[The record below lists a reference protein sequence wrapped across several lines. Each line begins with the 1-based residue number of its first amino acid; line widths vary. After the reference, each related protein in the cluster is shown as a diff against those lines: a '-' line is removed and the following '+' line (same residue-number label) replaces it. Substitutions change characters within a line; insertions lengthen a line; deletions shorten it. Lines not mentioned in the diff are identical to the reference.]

1 MYGPYKAF
9 WWLRGTGCS
18 SGSAG
23 AHSARRTS
31 RATIIIGRAETKSD
45 MTFKTSFVEPSSWTE
60 PLTAYIQ
67 NTAHNNTH
75 MRASLIFVYT
85 SVVLLSDGGCMRVA
99 LSSAAIA
106 SLLTNHVIATAVAR
120 IIIIR
125 RDTSD
130 VFCGDSLEP
139 AGGWAALAV
148 SAALRCI
155 YIYSANTRVVLR
167 AAELSIDAGGMTNCR
182 CAMRLY
188 MSAKHNSVIK
198 YIYIY
203 IYLRN
208 RPHFIHASCTPHEHT
223 QRNGD
228 KMLIIVLIYKLL

>member
-75 MRASLIFVYT
+75 MRASLIFVYI
-85 SVVLLSDGGCMRVA
+85 SIYVRCSSERWWMDARSLVICCHRVSAHKPRHRDGGRA
-99 LSSAAIA
+99 
-106 SLLTNHVIATAVAR
+106 HHHHQAR
-120 IIIIR
+120 
-125 RDTSD
+125 
-130 VFCGDSLEP
+130 
-139 AGGWAALAV
+139 
-148 SAALRCI
+148 
-155 YIYSANTRVVLR
+155 
-167 AAELSIDAGGMTNCR
+167 
-182 CAMRLY
+182 
-188 MSAKHNSVIK
+188 
-198 YIYIY
+198 
-203 IYLRN
+203 
-208 RPHFIHASCTPHEHT
+208 HF
-223 QRNGD
+223 
-228 KMLIIVLIYKLL
+228 